1 MGSLFVLSHYV
12 SHIPAWHFLYQMT
25 CQLQIRAPLGE
36 LIRKGLLAG
45 GGGEG
50 EGGCGQGQFAVRL
63 VTLTFFFMTKFL
75 LIITKLQ
82 HKQ

>member
-1 MGSLFVLSHYV
+1 M
-12 SHIPAWHFLYQMT
+12 
-25 CQLQIRAPLGE
+25 PLGE

-45 GGGEG
+45 GGGVG
-50 EGGCGQGQFAVRL
+50 EGGCAVRL

>member
-45 GGGEG
+45 GEG